1 MVERRGEV
9 GDGGD
14 GVLGE
19 FKRYLFDGRYVV
31 DRLHNR
37 TL

>member
-1 MVERRGEV
+1 MKGGGYELVA
-9 GDGGD
+9 GGD
-14 GVLGE
+14 DILGE
-19 FKRYLFDGRYVV
+19 FERYLFDGRYVV